1 MPGPMLD
8 VVFGSQAATR
18 VLLFMQN
25 YGQAYAREIART
37 YESTSL
43 SQVQKQLAKFE
54 QGGLLV
60 SRLVGTVRLYEW
72 NRRNPVVS
80 PLREF
85 LQATIELLPAEE
97 IEKYFMQR
105 RRPRRAG
112 KALEFQRDR

>member
-1 MPGPMLD
+1 MPGPMLA

-18 VLLFMQN
+18 VLLFLQN

-37 YESTSL
+37 YEGTSL

-60 SRLVGTVRLYEW
+60 SRLIGSVRLYEW
-72 NRRNPVVS
+72 NPRNPVVP
-80 PLREF
+80 PLRDF
-85 LQATIELLPAEE
+85 LQSGIELLPPAE
-97 IEKYFMQR
+97 IERYFMQR

-112 KALEFQRDR
+112 KTLAFENDQ